1 MKKNTI
7 IQFIVAGLFLFGTT
21 ACTGNFEDYNKNPHE
36 PDQNDMGVDWYL
48 VRSLA
53 LNLQDLMMPEQ
64 ENFSQYVDCLMAGGF
79 SGYVA
84 DSNLG
89 TGWSGRY
96 ATYNPSDDWKKI
108 PFNDFYSKFYPDYFN
123 LKNQSDDEL
132 FLSLAELYRI
142 VVMLRVTDTYGP
154 IPYSQVGA
162 ANAIKSPYDSQQ
174 AVYTKMFE
182 DLDNVISVL
191 SKYASQSFSSS
202 ADRIYNGNTL
212 AWCKFANSLKLRMA
226 MRTCY
231 VAGFNVNGKTSQQLA
246 EEAVEAGVMTTASD
260 GAYRKV
266 ADHNPWQRFMVLWS
280 DARISADLTCYMNG
294 YNDPRREAYYDKS
307 TFGTVSG
314 NAYTGE
320 EGYVGLRR
328 GILQGQYNSWSQGSS
343 CMKVAA
349 SDNIVVFRASEVA
362 FLRAEGALR
371 GWNMGGSP
379 KDLYE
384 AGIRLSFEENN
395 ISSGVESYL
404 ANTGKVEGYKDPL
417 KGQSGQTYDYS
428 GSINTAVTV
437 AWAGGDFEKSL
448 EQIITQKWIANF
460 PNGMESW
467 SEYRR
472 TGYPKL
478 MPMAANASSGIVD
491 DTEGARRMPYPTDEY
506 RENKES
512 VEAAVLTLTQESKT
526 KKETQWLLMFGGI
539 ANNYISKEN

>member
-7 IQFIVAGLFLFGTT
+7 LQFIITGMFLFGTT

-123 LKNQSDDEL
+123 LKNDEL

-154 IPYSQVGA
+154 IPYSKVGA

-174 AVYTKMFE
+174 AVYTKMIE
-182 DLDNVISVL
+182 DLDNIIAVL
-191 SKYASQSFSSS
+191 GKFANQSFSSS
-202 ADRIYNGNTL
+202 ADRIYNGNTS
-212 AWCKFANSLKLRMA
+212 AWFKFANSLKLRIA

-246 EEAVEAGVMTTASD
+246 EEAVAAGVMTTAAD

-280 DARISADLTCYMNG
+280 DARISADLTCYMNA
-294 YNDPRREAYYDKS
+294 YSDPRREAYYDKS
-307 TFGTVSG
+307 TFSAVSG
-314 NAYTGE
+314 AAYTGE
-320 EGYVGLRR
+320 ESYVGLRR

-343 CMKVAA
+343 CMKVTTS
-349 SDNIVVFRASEVA
+349 SDIVVFRASEVA

-371 GWNMGGSP
+371 NWNMGGTA

-384 AGIRLSFEENN
+384 EGIRLSFEENG
-395 ISSGVESYL
+395 ITSGVENYL
-404 ANTGKVEGYKDPL
+404 ANTERVKAYKDPL
-417 KGQSGQTYDYS
+417 KGQNGQTYDYS
-428 GSINTAVTV
+428 GAISTDVTV
-437 AWAGGDFEKSL
+437 AWTGGDFEKCL

-478 MPMAANASSGIVD
+478 MPMAGNASGGIVD

-512 VEAAVLTLTQESKT
+512 VEAAVTTLAQESKT
-526 KKETQWLLMFGGI
+526 KKGDTMATHVWWDC
-539 ANNYISKEN
+539 K